1 MEAYIPYELKG
12 KELLEIIQLGSKF
25 SKEESIELK
34 FYIKT
39 TGDLI
44 KVAQDIARDETT
56 GSWVGQG
63 DPTLLFFRSQADVD
77 RIERYGEKEGVI
89 YVRTPLSNISEE
101 ADPLYQFV
109 MLAIGGPVLE
119 FVYYQEVALLDF
131 TFPESFIKRF
141 PGPKFGINGVRELLG
156 LKNGEPIVGTIMK
169 PCAGLTPKEVAEKC
183 YQSALGGVMFIKDDE
198 KMLGPSYCPLEEKVK
213 LVSQALKRAE
223 EETGRKCLYAPHIV
237 ARVDKIKDVA
247 KRAIEWGATA
257 LMFNAVLGHN
267 YEVLSILAEDEEI
280 SVPIYAHSGGRSGLS
295 TGPRRIDDTVITK
308 LLRYCGA
315 DFFQHGVFGMKEMHV
330 ASLDD
335 GLLHNLVRVMR
346 EDIPGIKDMIP
357 VSAGGLGVTN
367 VGINLK
373 EHKDER
379 FGYGVALLAGSN
391 ILKHPDGPKAG
402 AIAMHQAIQAYYDE
416 GIIDKDLL
424 KDYAIKK
431 NWKEL
436 LRLL

>member
-12 KELLEIIQLGSKF
+12 KELLEVITLGSKF

-34 FYIKT
+34 FYVKT
-39 TGDLI
+39 TGNLV

-56 GSWVGQG
+56 GPWVGQG
-63 DPTLLFFRSQADVD
+63 EPTQLFIRSQADVD

-89 YVRTPLSNISEE
+89 YIRTPLFNISSET
-101 ADPLYQFV
+101 DPLYQFI
-109 MLAIGGPVLE
+109 MLAVGGPVLE

-131 TFPESFIKRF
+131 SFPRNFLERF
-141 PGPKFGINGVRELLG
+141 PGPKFGINGVRKLLN
-156 LKNGEPIVGTIMK
+156 LKDGEPIIGTIVK
-169 PCAGLTPKEVAEKC
+169 PCAGLTPREVAEKC

-198 KMLGPSYCPLEEKVK
+198 KMLGPDYCPLEEKVK

-237 ARVDKIKDVA
+237 ARADKIKDVA

-257 LMFNAVLGHN
+257 LMFNAVLGHT
-267 YEVLSILAEDEEI
+267 YEALSILAEDKEI
-280 SVPIYAHSGGRSGLS
+280 DVPLYAHSGGRSGLS
-295 TGPRRIDDTVITK
+295 TGPRRIDDTVIAK
-308 LLRYCGA
+308 LLRYSGA

-346 EDIPGIKDMIP
+346 EDVGVRDTIP
-357 VSAGGLGVTN
+357 VAAGGLGVTN
-367 VGINLK
+367 AGINLK

-379 FGYGVALLAGSN
+379 FGYSVALLAGSN

-402 AIAMHQAIQAYYDE
+402 ATAMHQAVQAYYE
-416 GIIDKDLL
+416 KGITEKGQL
-424 KDYAIKK
+424 KEYAIKRG
-431 NWKEL
+431 WEEL
-436 LRLL
+436 LKIL

>member
-12 KELLEIIQLGSKF
+12 KELLEVITLGSKF

-34 FYIKT
+34 FYVKT
-39 TGDLI
+39 TGNLV

-56 GSWVGQG
+56 GPWVGQG
-63 DPTLLFFRSQADVD
+63 EPTQLFIRSQADVD

-89 YVRTPLSNISEE
+89 YIRTPLSNISSET
-101 ADPLYQFV
+101 DPLYQFI
-109 MLAIGGPVLE
+109 MLAVGGPVLE

-131 TFPESFIKRF
+131 SFPRNFLERF
-141 PGPKFGINGVRELLG
+141 PGPKFGINGVRKLLN
-156 LKNGEPIVGTIMK
+156 LKDGEPIIGTIVK
-169 PCAGLTPKEVAEKC
+169 PCAGLTPREVAEKC

-198 KMLGPSYCPLEEKVK
+198 KMLGPDYCPLEEKVK

-237 ARVDKIKDVA
+237 ARADKIKDVA

-257 LMFNAVLGHN
+257 LMFNAVLGHT
-267 YEVLSILAEDEEI
+267 YEALSILAEDKEI
-280 SVPIYAHSGGRSGLS
+280 DVPLYAHSGGRSGLS
-295 TGPRRIDDTVITK
+295 TGPRRIDDTVIAK
-308 LLRYCGA
+308 LLRYSGA

-346 EDIPGIKDMIP
+346 EDVGVRDTIP
-357 VSAGGLGVTN
+357 VAAGGLGVTN
-367 VGINLK
+367 AGINLK

-379 FGYGVALLAGSN
+379 FGYSVALLAGSN

-402 AIAMHQAIQAYYDE
+402 ATAMHQAVQAYYE
-416 GIIDKDLL
+416 KGITEKEQLKEYALKRGWEELL
-424 KDYAIKK
+424 KI
-431 NWKEL
+431 L
-436 LRLL
+436 

>member
-1 MEAYIPYELKG
+1 MEEYIPYELKG
-12 KELLEIIQLGSKF
+12 KELLEVINLGSKF

-34 FYIKT
+34 FYVKT
-39 TGDLI
+39 TGNLV

-56 GSWVGQG
+56 GPWVGQG
-63 DPTLLFFRSQADVD
+63 EPTQLFIRSQADVD

-89 YVRTPLSNISEE
+89 YIRTPLFNISSET
-101 ADPLYQFV
+101 DPLYQFI
-109 MLAIGGPVLE
+109 MLAVGGPVLE

-131 TFPESFIKRF
+131 SFPRNFLERF
-141 PGPKFGINGVRELLG
+141 PGPKFGINGVRKLLN
-156 LKNGEPIVGTIMK
+156 LKDGEPIIGTIVK
-169 PCAGLTPKEVAEKC
+169 PCAGLTPREVAEKC

-198 KMLGPSYCPLEEKVK
+198 KMLGPDYCPLEEKVK

-237 ARVDKIKDVA
+237 ARADKIKDVA

-257 LMFNAVLGHN
+257 LMFNAVLGHT
-267 YEVLSILAEDEEI
+267 YEALSILAEDKEI
-280 SVPIYAHSGGRSGLS
+280 DVPLYAHSGGRSGLS
-295 TGPRRIDDTVITK
+295 TGPRRIDDTVIAK
-308 LLRYCGA
+308 LLRYSGA

-346 EDIPGIKDMIP
+346 EDVGVRDTIP
-357 VSAGGLGVTN
+357 VAAGGLGVTN
-367 VGINLK
+367 AGINLK

-379 FGYGVALLAGSN
+379 FGYSVALLAGSN

-402 AIAMHQAIQAYYDE
+402 ATAMHQAVQAYYE
-416 GIIDKDLL
+416 KGITEKGQL
-424 KDYAIKK
+424 KEYAIKRG
-431 NWKEL
+431 WEEL
-436 LRLL
+436 LKIL

>member
-1 MEAYIPYELKG
+1 MEEYIPYELKG
-12 KELLEIIQLGSKF
+12 KELLEVINLGSKF

-34 FYIKT
+34 FYVKT
-39 TGDLI
+39 TGNLV

-56 GSWVGQG
+56 GPWVGQG
-63 DPTLLFFRSQADVD
+63 EPTQLFIRSQADVD

-89 YVRTPLSNISEE
+89 YIRTPLSNISSET
-101 ADPLYQFV
+101 DPLYQFI
-109 MLAIGGPVLE
+109 MLAVGGPVLE

-131 TFPESFIKRF
+131 SFPRNFLERF
-141 PGPKFGINGVRELLG
+141 PGPKFGINGVRKLLN
-156 LKNGEPIVGTIMK
+156 LKDGEPIIGTIVK
-169 PCAGLTPKEVAEKC
+169 PCAGLTPREVAEKC

-198 KMLGPSYCPLEEKVK
+198 KMLGPDYCPLEEKVK

-237 ARVDKIKDVA
+237 ARADKIKDVA

-257 LMFNAVLGHN
+257 LMFNAVLGHT
-267 YEVLSILAEDEEI
+267 YEALSILAEDKEI
-280 SVPIYAHSGGRSGLS
+280 DVPLYAHSGGRSGLS
-295 TGPRRIDDTVITK
+295 TGPRRIDDTVIAK
-308 LLRYCGA
+308 LLRYSGA

-346 EDIPGIKDMIP
+346 EDVGVRDTIP
-357 VSAGGLGVTN
+357 VAAGGLGVTN
-367 VGINLK
+367 AGINLK

-379 FGYGVALLAGSN
+379 FGYSVALLAGSN

-402 AIAMHQAIQAYYDE
+402 AVAMHQAVQAYYE
-416 GIIDKDLL
+416 KGITEKEQLKEYALKRGWEELL
-424 KDYAIKK
+424 KI
-431 NWKEL
+431 L
-436 LRLL
+436 

>member
-1 MEAYIPYELKG
+1 METYIPYELKG
-12 KELLEIIQLGSKF
+12 KELLEVIHLGSKF

-56 GSWVGQG
+56 GPWVGQG
-63 DPTLLFFRSQADVD
+63 DPTPLFLRSQADVD

-101 ADPLYQFV
+101 ADPLYQFI
-109 MLAIGGPVLE
+109 MLAVGGPVLE

-131 TFPESFIKRF
+131 TFPESFIRRF
-141 PGPKFGINGVRELLG
+141 HGPKFGINGVRELLG
-156 LKNGEPIVGTIMK
+156 LKDGEPIVGTIMK

-247 KRAIEWGATA
+247 KRAIECGATA

-280 SVPIYAHSGGRSGLS
+280 NVPLYAHSGGRSGLS

>member
-12 KELLEIIQLGSKF
+12 KELLEVINLGSKF
-25 SKEESIELK
+25 SKEESIGLK

-39 TGDLI
+39 TGNLV

-56 GSWVGQG
+56 GPWVGQG
-63 DPTLLFFRSQADVD
+63 EPTQLFIRSQADVD

-89 YVRTPLSNISEE
+89 YIRTPLSNISSET
-101 ADPLYQFV
+101 DPLYQFI
-109 MLAIGGPVLE
+109 MLAVGGPVLE

-131 TFPESFIKRF
+131 SFPRNFLERF
-141 PGPKFGINGVRELLG
+141 PGPKFGINGVRKLLN
-156 LKNGEPIVGTIMK
+156 LKDGEPIIGTIVK
-169 PCAGLTPKEVAEKC
+169 PCAGLTPREVAEKC

-198 KMLGPSYCPLEEKVK
+198 KMLGPDYCPLEEKVK

-237 ARVDKIKDVA
+237 ARADKIKDVA

-257 LMFNAVLGHN
+257 LMFNAVLGHT
-267 YEVLSILAEDEEI
+267 YEALSILAEDKEI
-280 SVPIYAHSGGRSGLS
+280 DVPLYAHSGGRSGLS
-295 TGPRRIDDTVITK
+295 TGPRRIDDTVIAK
-308 LLRYCGA
+308 LLRYSGA

-346 EDIPGIKDMIP
+346 EDVGVRDTIP
-357 VSAGGLGVTN
+357 VAAGGLGVTN
-367 VGINLK
+367 AGINLK

-379 FGYGVALLAGSN
+379 FGYSVALLAGSN

-402 AIAMHQAIQAYYDE
+402 ATAMHQAVQAYYE
-416 GIIDKDLL
+416 KGITEKGQL
-424 KDYAIKK
+424 KEYAIKRG
-431 NWKEL
+431 WEEL
-436 LRLL
+436 LKIL

>member
-12 KELLEIIQLGSKF
+12 KELLEVINLGSKF

-34 FYIKT
+34 FYVKT
-39 TGDLI
+39 TGNLV

-56 GSWVGQG
+56 GPWVGQG
-63 DPTLLFFRSQADVD
+63 EPTQLFIRSQADVD

-89 YVRTPLSNISEE
+89 YIRTPLFNISSET
-101 ADPLYQFV
+101 DPLYQFI
-109 MLAIGGPVLE
+109 MLAVGGPVLE

-131 TFPESFIKRF
+131 SFPRNFLERF
-141 PGPKFGINGVRELLG
+141 PGPKFGINGVRKLLN
-156 LKNGEPIVGTIMK
+156 LKDGEPIIGTIVK
-169 PCAGLTPKEVAEKC
+169 PCAGLTPREVAEKC

-198 KMLGPSYCPLEEKVK
+198 KMLGPDYCPLEEKVK

-237 ARVDKIKDVA
+237 ARADKIKDVA

-257 LMFNAVLGHN
+257 LMFNAVLGHT
-267 YEVLSILAEDEEI
+267 YEALSILAEDKEI
-280 SVPIYAHSGGRSGLS
+280 DVPLYAHSGGRSGLS
-295 TGPRRIDDTVITK
+295 TGPRRIDDTVIAK
-308 LLRYCGA
+308 LLRYSGA

-346 EDIPGIKDMIP
+346 EDVGVRDTIP
-357 VSAGGLGVTN
+357 VAAGGLGVTN
-367 VGINLK
+367 AGINLK

-379 FGYGVALLAGSN
+379 FGYSVALLAGSN

-402 AIAMHQAIQAYYDE
+402 ATAMHQAVQAYYE
-416 GIIDKDLL
+416 KGITEKGQL
-424 KDYAIKK
+424 KEYAIKRG
-431 NWKEL
+431 WEEL
-436 LRLL
+436 LKIL

>member
-1 MEAYIPYELKG
+1 MEEYIPYELKG
-12 KELLEIIQLGSKF
+12 KELLEVINLGSKF

-34 FYIKT
+34 FYVKT
-39 TGDLI
+39 TGNLV

-56 GSWVGQG
+56 GPWVGQG
-63 DPTLLFFRSQADVD
+63 EPTQLFIRSQADVD

-89 YVRTPLSNISEE
+89 YIRTPLSNISSET
-101 ADPLYQFV
+101 DPLYQFI
-109 MLAIGGPVLE
+109 MLAVGGPVLE

-131 TFPESFIKRF
+131 SFPRNFLERF
-141 PGPKFGINGVRELLG
+141 PGPKFGINGVRKLLN
-156 LKNGEPIVGTIMK
+156 LKDGEPIIGTIVK
-169 PCAGLTPKEVAEKC
+169 PCAGLTPREVAEKC

-198 KMLGPSYCPLEEKVK
+198 KMLGPDYCPLEEKVK

-237 ARVDKIKDVA
+237 ARADKIKDVA

-257 LMFNAVLGHN
+257 LMFNAVLGHT
-267 YEVLSILAEDEEI
+267 YEALSILAEDKEI
-280 SVPIYAHSGGRSGLS
+280 DVPLYAHSGGRSGLS
-295 TGPRRIDDTVITK
+295 TGPRRIDDTVIAK
-308 LLRYCGA
+308 LLRYSGA

-346 EDIPGIKDMIP
+346 EDVGVRDTIP
-357 VSAGGLGVTN
+357 VAAGGLGVTN
-367 VGINLK
+367 AGINLK

-379 FGYGVALLAGSN
+379 FGYSVALLAGSN

-402 AIAMHQAIQAYYDE
+402 AVAMHQAVQAYYE
-416 GIIDKDLL
+416 KGITEKEQL
-424 KDYAIKK
+424 KEYALKRG
-431 NWKEL
+431 WEEL
-436 LRLL
+436 LRIL

>member
-12 KELLEIIQLGSKF
+12 KELLEVITLGSKF

-34 FYIKT
+34 FYVKT
-39 TGDLI
+39 TGNLV

-56 GSWVGQG
+56 GPWVGQG
-63 DPTLLFFRSQADVD
+63 EPTQLFIRSQADVD

-89 YVRTPLSNISEE
+89 YIRTPLFNISSET
-101 ADPLYQFV
+101 DPLYQFI
-109 MLAIGGPVLE
+109 MLAVGGPVLE

-131 TFPESFIKRF
+131 SFPRNFLERF
-141 PGPKFGINGVRELLG
+141 PGPKFGINGVRKLLN
-156 LKNGEPIVGTIMK
+156 LKDGEPIIGTIVK
-169 PCAGLTPKEVAEKC
+169 PCAGLTPREVAEKC

-198 KMLGPSYCPLEEKVK
+198 KMLGPDYCPLEEKVK

-237 ARVDKIKDVA
+237 ARADKIKDVA

-257 LMFNAVLGHN
+257 LMFNAVLGHT
-267 YEVLSILAEDEEI
+267 YEALSILAEDKEI
-280 SVPIYAHSGGRSGLS
+280 DVPLYAHSGGRSGLS
-295 TGPRRIDDTVITK
+295 TGPRRIDDTVIAK
-308 LLRYCGA
+308 LLRYSGA

-346 EDIPGIKDMIP
+346 EDVGVRDTIP
-357 VSAGGLGVTN
+357 VAAGGLGVTN
-367 VGINLK
+367 AGINLK

-379 FGYGVALLAGSN
+379 FGYSVALLAGSN

-402 AIAMHQAIQAYYDE
+402 ATAMHQAVQAYYE
-416 GIIDKDLL
+416 KGITEKEQLKEYALERGWEELL
-424 KDYAIKK
+424 KI
-431 NWKEL
+431 L
-436 LRLL
+436 

>member
-1 MEAYIPYELKG
+1 MEEYIPYELKG
-12 KELLEIIQLGSKF
+12 KELLEVINLGSKF

-34 FYIKT
+34 FYVKT
-39 TGDLI
+39 TGDLV

-56 GSWVGQG
+56 GPWVGQG
-63 DPTLLFFRSQADVD
+63 EPTQLFIRSQADVD

-89 YVRTPLSNISEE
+89 YIRTPLSNISSE
-101 ADPLYQFV
+101 ADPLYQFI
-109 MLAIGGPVLE
+109 MLAVGGPVLE

-131 TFPESFIKRF
+131 SFPRSFLERF
-141 PGPKFGINGVRELLG
+141 PGPKFGINGVRRLLN
-156 LKNGEPIVGTIMK
+156 LNDGEPIIGTIMK
-169 PCAGLTPKEVAEKC
+169 PCAGLTPREVAEKC

-198 KMLGPSYCPLEEKVK
+198 KMLGPDYCPLEEKVK

-237 ARVDKIKDVA
+237 ARSDKIKDVA

-257 LMFNAVLGHN
+257 LMFNAVLGHT
-267 YEVLSILAEDEEI
+267 YEALSILAEDKEI
-280 SVPIYAHSGGRSGLS
+280 DVPLYAHSGGRSGLS
-295 TGPRRIDDTVITK
+295 TGPRRIDDTVIAK
-308 LLRYCGA
+308 LLRYSGA

-346 EDIPGIKDMIP
+346 EDVGVRDTIP
-357 VSAGGLGVTN
+357 VAAGGLGITN
-367 VGINLK
+367 AGINLK

-402 AIAMHQAIQAYYDE
+402 ATAMHQAVQAYYE
-416 GIIDKDLL
+416 KGITEKEQLKEYALERGWEELL
-424 KDYAIKK
+424 KI
-431 NWKEL
+431 L
-436 LRLL
+436 

>member
-1 MEAYIPYELKG
+1 MEEYIPYELKG
-12 KELLEIIQLGSKF
+12 KELLEVINLGSKF

-34 FYIKT
+34 FYVKT
-39 TGDLI
+39 TGNLV

-56 GSWVGQG
+56 GPWVGQG
-63 DPTLLFFRSQADVD
+63 EPTQLFIRSQADVD

-89 YVRTPLSNISEE
+89 YIRTPLFNISSET
-101 ADPLYQFV
+101 DPLYQFI
-109 MLAIGGPVLE
+109 MLAVGGPVLE

-131 TFPESFIKRF
+131 SFPRNFLERF
-141 PGPKFGINGVRELLG
+141 PGPKFGINGVRKLLN
-156 LKNGEPIVGTIMK
+156 LKDGEPIIGTIVK
-169 PCAGLTPKEVAEKC
+169 PCAGLTPREVAEKC

-198 KMLGPSYCPLEEKVK
+198 KMLGPDYCPLEEKVK

-237 ARVDKIKDVA
+237 ARADKIKDVA

-257 LMFNAVLGHN
+257 LMFNAVLGHT
-267 YEVLSILAEDEEI
+267 YEALSILAEDKEI
-280 SVPIYAHSGGRSGLS
+280 DVPLYAHSGGRSGLS
-295 TGPRRIDDTVITK
+295 TGPRRIDDTVIAK
-308 LLRYCGA
+308 LLRYSGA

-346 EDIPGIKDMIP
+346 EDVGVRDTIP
-357 VSAGGLGVTN
+357 VAAGGLGVTN
-367 VGINLK
+367 AGINLK

-379 FGYGVALLAGSN
+379 FGYSVALLAGSN

-402 AIAMHQAIQAYYDE
+402 ATAMHQAVQAYYE
-416 GIIDKDLL
+416 KGITEKEQL
-424 KDYAIKK
+424 KEYAIKRG
-431 NWKEL
+431 WEEL
-436 LRLL
+436 LKIL

>member
-12 KELLEIIQLGSKF
+12 KELLEVITLGSKF

-34 FYIKT
+34 FYVKT
-39 TGDLI
+39 TGNLV

-56 GSWVGQG
+56 GPWVGQG
-63 DPTLLFFRSQADVD
+63 EPTQLFIRSQADVD

-89 YVRTPLSNISEE
+89 YIRTPLFNISSET
-101 ADPLYQFV
+101 DPLYQFI
-109 MLAIGGPVLE
+109 MLAVGGPVLE

-131 TFPESFIKRF
+131 SFPRNFLERF
-141 PGPKFGINGVRELLG
+141 PGPKFGINGVRKLLN
-156 LKNGEPIVGTIMK
+156 LKDGEPIIGTIVK
-169 PCAGLTPKEVAEKC
+169 PCAGLTPREVAEKC

-198 KMLGPSYCPLEEKVK
+198 KMLGPDYCPLEEKVK

-237 ARVDKIKDVA
+237 ARADKIKDVA

-257 LMFNAVLGHN
+257 LMFNAVLGHT
-267 YEVLSILAEDEEI
+267 YEALSILAEDKEI
-280 SVPIYAHSGGRSGLS
+280 DVPLYAHSGGRSGLS
-295 TGPRRIDDTVITK
+295 TGPRRIDDTVIAK
-308 LLRYCGA
+308 LLRYSGA

-335 GLLHNLVRVMR
+335 RLLHNLVRVMR
-346 EDIPGIKDMIP
+346 EDVGVRDTIP
-357 VSAGGLGVTN
+357 VAAGGLGVTN
-367 VGINLK
+367 AGINLK

-379 FGYGVALLAGSN
+379 FGYSVALLAGSN

-402 AIAMHQAIQAYYDE
+402 ATAMHQAVQAYYE
-416 GIIDKDLL
+416 KGITEKGQL
-424 KDYAIKK
+424 KEYAIKRG
-431 NWKEL
+431 WEEL
-436 LRLL
+436 LKIL

>member
-1 MEAYIPYELKG
+1 MEEYIPYELKG
-12 KELLEIIQLGSKF
+12 KELLEVINLGSKF

-34 FYIKT
+34 FYVKT
-39 TGDLI
+39 TGNLV

-56 GSWVGQG
+56 GPWVGQG
-63 DPTLLFFRSQADVD
+63 EPTQLFIRSQADVD

-89 YVRTPLSNISEE
+89 YIRTPLSNISSET
-101 ADPLYQFV
+101 DPLYQFI
-109 MLAIGGPVLE
+109 MLAVGGPVLE

-131 TFPESFIKRF
+131 SFPRNFLERF
-141 PGPKFGINGVRELLG
+141 PGPKFGINGVRKLLN
-156 LKNGEPIVGTIMK
+156 LKDGEPIIGTIVK
-169 PCAGLTPKEVAEKC
+169 PCAGLTPREVAEKC

-198 KMLGPSYCPLEEKVK
+198 KMLGPDYCPLEEKVK

-237 ARVDKIKDVA
+237 ARADKIKDVA

-257 LMFNAVLGHN
+257 LMFNAVLGHT
-267 YEVLSILAEDEEI
+267 YEALSILAEDKEI
-280 SVPIYAHSGGRSGLS
+280 DVPLYAHSGGRSGLS
-295 TGPRRIDDTVITK
+295 TGPRRIDDTVIAK
-308 LLRYCGA
+308 LLRYSGA

-346 EDIPGIKDMIP
+346 EDVGVRDTIP
-357 VSAGGLGVTN
+357 VAAGGLGVTN
-367 VGINLK
+367 AGINLK

-379 FGYGVALLAGSN
+379 FGYSVALLAGSN

-402 AIAMHQAIQAYYDE
+402 ATAMHQAVQAYYE
-416 GIIDKDLL
+416 KGITEKEQLKEYALKRGWEELL
-424 KDYAIKK
+424 KI
-431 NWKEL
+431 L
-436 LRLL
+436 

>member
-12 KELLEIIQLGSKF
+12 KELLEVITLGSKF

-34 FYIKT
+34 FYVKT
-39 TGDLI
+39 TGNLV

-56 GSWVGQG
+56 GPWVGQG
-63 DPTLLFFRSQADVD
+63 EPTQLFIRSQADVD

-89 YVRTPLSNISEE
+89 YIRTPLSNISSET
-101 ADPLYQFV
+101 DPLYQFI
-109 MLAIGGPVLE
+109 MLAVGGPVLE

-131 TFPESFIKRF
+131 SFPRNFLERF
-141 PGPKFGINGVRELLG
+141 PGPKFGINGVRKLLN
-156 LKNGEPIVGTIMK
+156 LKDGEPIIGTIVK
-169 PCAGLTPKEVAEKC
+169 PCAGLTPREVAEKC

-198 KMLGPSYCPLEEKVK
+198 KMLGPDYCPLEEKVK

-237 ARVDKIKDVA
+237 ARADKIKDVA

-257 LMFNAVLGHN
+257 LMFNAVLGHT
-267 YEVLSILAEDEEI
+267 YEALSILAEDKEI
-280 SVPIYAHSGGRSGLS
+280 DVPLYAHSGGRSGLS
-295 TGPRRIDDTVITK
+295 TGPRRIDDTVIAK
-308 LLRYCGA
+308 LLRYSGA

-335 GLLHNLVRVMR
+335 RLLHNLVRVMR
-346 EDIPGIKDMIP
+346 EDVGVRDTIP
-357 VSAGGLGVTN
+357 VAAGGLGVTN
-367 VGINLK
+367 AGINLK

-379 FGYGVALLAGSN
+379 FGYSVALLAGSN

-402 AIAMHQAIQAYYDE
+402 ATAMHQAVQAYYE
-416 GIIDKDLL
+416 KGITEKGQL
-424 KDYAIKK
+424 KEYAIKRG
-431 NWKEL
+431 WEEL
-436 LRLL
+436 LKIL

>member
-1 MEAYIPYELKG
+1 MEEYIPYELKG
-12 KELLEIIQLGSKF
+12 KELLEVINLGSKF

-34 FYIKT
+34 FYVKT
-39 TGDLI
+39 TGNLV

-56 GSWVGQG
+56 GPWVGQG
-63 DPTLLFFRSQADVD
+63 EPTQLFIRSQADVD

-89 YVRTPLSNISEE
+89 YIRTPLSNISSET
-101 ADPLYQFV
+101 DPLYQFI
-109 MLAIGGPVLE
+109 MLAVGGPVLE

-131 TFPESFIKRF
+131 SFPRNFLERF
-141 PGPKFGINGVRELLG
+141 PGPKFGINGVRKLLN
-156 LKNGEPIVGTIMK
+156 LKDGEPIIGTIVK
-169 PCAGLTPKEVAEKC
+169 PCAGLTPREVAEKC

-198 KMLGPSYCPLEEKVK
+198 KMLGPDYCPLEEKVK

-237 ARVDKIKDVA
+237 ARADKIKDVA

-257 LMFNAVLGHN
+257 LMFNAVLGHT
-267 YEVLSILAEDEEI
+267 YEALSILAEDKEI
-280 SVPIYAHSGGRSGLS
+280 DVPLYAHSGGRSGLS
-295 TGPRRIDDTVITK
+295 TGPRRIDDTVIAK
-308 LLRYCGA
+308 LLRYSGA

-346 EDIPGIKDMIP
+346 EDVGVRDTIP
-357 VSAGGLGVTN
+357 VAAGGLGITN
-367 VGINLK
+367 AGINLK

-379 FGYGVALLAGSN
+379 FGYSVALLAGSN

-402 AIAMHQAIQAYYDE
+402 AVAMHQAVQAYYE
-416 GIIDKDLL
+416 KGITEKEQLKEYALKRGWEELL
-424 KDYAIKK
+424 KI
-431 NWKEL
+431 L
-436 LRLL
+436 

>member
-1 MEAYIPYELKG
+1 METYIPYELKG
-12 KELLEIIQLGSKF
+12 KELLEVIHLGSKF

-56 GSWVGQG
+56 GPWVGQG
-63 DPTLLFFRSQADVD
+63 DPTPLFLRSQADVD
-77 RIERYGEKEGVI
+77 RIERYGENEGVI

-101 ADPLYQFV
+101 ADPLYQFI
-109 MLAIGGPVLE
+109 MLAVGGPVLE

-131 TFPESFIKRF
+131 TFPESFIRRF
-141 PGPKFGINGVRELLG
+141 HGPKFGINGVRELLG
-156 LKNGEPIVGTIMK
+156 LKDGEPIVGTIMK

-198 KMLGPSYCPLEEKVK
+198 KMLGPSYCQLEEKIK

-223 EETGRKCLYAPHIV
+223 EETGKKCLYAPHIV
-237 ARVDKIKDVA
+237 ARADKIKDVA
-247 KRAIEWGATA
+247 KKAIEWGATA

-280 SVPIYAHSGGRSGLS
+280 NVPLYAHSGGRSGLS
-295 TGPRRIDDTVITK
+295 TGPRRIDDTVIAK
-308 LLRYCGA
+308 LLRYSGA

-335 GLLHNLVRVMR
+335 GLLHNLVKVMR
-346 EDIPGIKDMIP
+346 EEIPGIKDMIP
-357 VSAGGLGVTN
+357 VAAGGLGVTN

-373 EHKDER
+373 EHRDER

-391 ILKHPDGPKAG
+391 VLKHPDGPKAG
-402 AIAMHQAIQAYYDE
+402 AIAMRQAIQAYYDE
-416 GIIDKDLL
+416 EITDKDLL
-424 KDYAIKK
+424 KEYAMKK
-431 NWKEL
+431 GWKEL

>member
-1 MEAYIPYELKG
+1 MEEYIPYELKG
-12 KELLEIIQLGSKF
+12 KELLEVINLGSKF

-34 FYIKT
+34 FYVKT
-39 TGDLI
+39 TGNLV

-56 GSWVGQG
+56 GPWVGQG
-63 DPTLLFFRSQADVD
+63 EPTQLFIRSQADVD

-89 YVRTPLSNISEE
+89 YIRTPLFNISSET
-101 ADPLYQFV
+101 DPLYQFI
-109 MLAIGGPVLE
+109 MLAVGGPVLE

-131 TFPESFIKRF
+131 SFPRNFLERF
-141 PGPKFGINGVRELLG
+141 PGPKFGINGVRKLLN
-156 LKNGEPIVGTIMK
+156 LKDGEPIIGTIVK
-169 PCAGLTPKEVAEKC
+169 PCAGLTPREVAEKC

-198 KMLGPSYCPLEEKVK
+198 KMLGPDYCPLEEKVK

-237 ARVDKIKDVA
+237 ARADKIKDVA

-257 LMFNAVLGHN
+257 LMFNAVLGHT
-267 YEVLSILAEDEEI
+267 YEALSILAEDKEI
-280 SVPIYAHSGGRSGLS
+280 DVPLYAHSGGRSGLS
-295 TGPRRIDDTVITK
+295 TGPRRIDDTVIAK
-308 LLRYCGA
+308 LLRYSGA

-346 EDIPGIKDMIP
+346 EDVGVRDTIP
-357 VSAGGLGVTN
+357 VAAGGLGVTN
-367 VGINLK
+367 AGINLK

-379 FGYGVALLAGSN
+379 FGYSVALLAGSN

-402 AIAMHQAIQAYYDE
+402 ATAMHQAVQAYYE
-416 GIIDKDLL
+416 KGITEKEQLKEYALKRGWEELL
-424 KDYAIKK
+424 KI
-431 NWKEL
+431 L
-436 LRLL
+436 

>member
-12 KELLEIIQLGSKF
+12 KELLEVINLGSKF
-25 SKEESIELK
+25 SKEESIGLK
-34 FYIKT
+34 FYVKT
-39 TGDLI
+39 TGNLV

-56 GSWVGQG
+56 GPWVGQG
-63 DPTLLFFRSQADVD
+63 EPTQLFIRSQADVD

-89 YVRTPLSNISEE
+89 YIRTPLFNISSET
-101 ADPLYQFV
+101 DPLYQFI
-109 MLAIGGPVLE
+109 MLAVGGPVLE

-131 TFPESFIKRF
+131 SFPRNFLERF
-141 PGPKFGINGVRELLG
+141 PGPKFGINGVRKLLN
-156 LKNGEPIVGTIMK
+156 LKDGEPIIGTIVK
-169 PCAGLTPKEVAEKC
+169 PCAGLTPREVAEKC

-198 KMLGPSYCPLEEKVK
+198 KMLGPDYCPLEEKVK

-237 ARVDKIKDVA
+237 ARADKIKDVA

-257 LMFNAVLGHN
+257 LMFNAVLGHT
-267 YEVLSILAEDEEI
+267 YEALSILAEDKEI
-280 SVPIYAHSGGRSGLS
+280 DVPLYAHSGGRSGLS
-295 TGPRRIDDTVITK
+295 TGPRRIDDTVIAK
-308 LLRYCGA
+308 LLRYSGA

-346 EDIPGIKDMIP
+346 EDVGVRDTIP
-357 VSAGGLGVTN
+357 VAAGGLGVTN
-367 VGINLK
+367 AGINLK

-379 FGYGVALLAGSN
+379 FGYSVALLAGSN

-402 AIAMHQAIQAYYDE
+402 ATAMHQAVQAYYE
-416 GIIDKDLL
+416 KGITEKEQLKEYALKRGWEELL
-424 KDYAIKK
+424 KI
-431 NWKEL
+431 L
-436 LRLL
+436 